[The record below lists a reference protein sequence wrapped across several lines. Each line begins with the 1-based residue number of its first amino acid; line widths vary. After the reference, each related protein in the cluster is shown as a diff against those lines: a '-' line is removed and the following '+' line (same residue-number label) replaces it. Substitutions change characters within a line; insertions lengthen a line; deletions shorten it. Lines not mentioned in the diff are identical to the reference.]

1 MARSPSRA
9 LWTGAAISQA
19 QAQTGPLPAP
29 PEVGKVLNSWTGLK
43 NTLQPERLD
52 PKDLVRARNVVLDDS
67 GQPSRRRGYT
77 LKLRGNVHSL
87 FTSYQGV
94 VLGVV
99 NSELG
104 IINPDYSHQP
114 LAFVGTDPTIGMPP
128 LAYAQVGDLVY
139 YVGDMDRGIVNILER
154 SWGPWG
160 DPEDL
165 WLSPVVNP
173 TATLPAIAGKLLRQP
188 PHATSMTYYNG
199 RLYLAQNRTLWAT
212 ELYLYNFVDATS
224 GYKLFEADITMIGA
238 VTDGIYVG
246 TKECLWFM
254 TGPTFAEMK
263 RTWALDAGVI
273 PGSMVYMPGELAN
286 PPQVPLVAVTPGV
299 SGVMFLTTKGVCLG
313 SDSGKVTN
321 MTETKYIFPEAVD
334 AAALF
339 RQQDGVNQY
348 IATLQNGGSP
358 LQSAA
363 IGDHLDVTII
373 RGSGFPNGRP

>member
-1 MARSPSRA
+1 MAQQQP
-9 LWTGAAISQA
+9 GV
-19 QAQTGPLPAP
+19 PP

-77 LKLRGNVHSL
+77 LKLPGNVHSL
-87 FTSYQGV
+87 FTSYQGI

-99 NSELG
+99 NSELS

-128 LAYAQVGDLVY
+128 LVYAQVGDQVY
-139 YVGDMDRGIVNILER
+139 YAGEMDRGVVNIPGR

-160 DPEDL
+160 DSNDL

-173 TATLPAIAGKLLRQP
+173 TETLPPIAGRILKQP
-188 PHATSMTYYNG
+188 PHATNMTYYNG
-199 RLYLAQNRTLWAT
+199 RLYLGQACTLWAT

-246 TKECLWFM
+246 TKECLWWL

-263 RTWALDAGVI
+263 RTWAMDAGVI

-286 PPQVPLVAVTPGV
+286 PPQIPLVAVTPGA
-299 SGVMFLTTKGVCLG
+299 SGVMFMTTKGVCFA
-313 SDSGKVTN
+313 SDGGKVTN
-321 MTETKYIFPEAVD
+321 MTETKYDFPDAVS

-348 IATLQNGGSP
+348 ITTLQNAGSP
-358 LQSAA
+358 TQNAA
-363 IGDHLDVTII
+363 IGDYLDVTII
-373 RGSGFPNGRP
+373 RGSGYPRGP

>member
-1 MARSPSRA
+1 MAKPDPQA
-9 LWTGAAISQA
+9 GA
-19 QAQTGPLPAP
+19 PL

-104 IINPDYSHQP
+104 VINPDYSHQP
-114 LAFVGTDPTIGMPP
+114 LAFIGTDPAAGMLP

-139 YVGDMDRGIVNILER
+139 YVGEIDRGVVNLPGC

-160 DPEDL
+160 DPDDL

-173 TATLPAIAGKLLRQP
+173 TETLPPVAGRLLKQP
-188 PHATSMTYYNG
+188 PYATCLTYFNG
-199 RLYLAQNRTLWAT
+199 RLYLGQGRTLWAT
-212 ELYLYNFVDATS
+212 DLYLYNFVDATS
-224 GYKLFEADITMIGA
+224 GYKLFEADITMTGA
-238 VTDGIYVG
+238 VTDGVYVG
-246 TKECLWFM
+246 TKEAVWFL

-263 RTWALDAGVI
+263 RVWAMDAGVI
-273 PGSMVYMPGELAN
+273 PGSMVYIPGELAN
-286 PPQVPLVAVTPGV
+286 PPQVPLVAMTPIE
-299 SGVMFLTTKGVCLG
+299 SAIMFMTTKGVCIGLDG
-313 SDSGKVTN
+313 GKVTN
-321 MTETKYIFPEAVD
+321 MTETKYIFPDSVG

-348 IATLQNGGSP
+348 IAALQNGGSP
-358 LQSAA
+358 TQSAA

-373 RGSGFPNGRP
+373 RGSGFPNEGP